1 MNKLSSEVQE
11 KIFTHLSISDYTR
24 CVSVCRYWNSI
35 FLPQVYRNIQIRPFD
50 FFRFYILAQNSP
62 TRDYIRSIDL
72 SSLNGEDFNP
82 LFDKIIASLPH
93 LERIVFPI
101 DSHWLDS
108 LLSLPILNS
117 LVKIDFAHPSYAQSD
132 SLISI
137 YTKYQ
142 SHLTHLS
149 FNISYFHDN
158 FPAVPTEEGYIPLIE
173 YLPLFPKLEDLT
185 LYMTPETGD
194 TKGLL
199 DQIFAACPG
208 LVSLYYHGK
217 TISDFSKYPE
227 QHTRLTRLELS
238 VDDIGVKEL
247 QYIQSKCPKLRVLK
261 LHLNGDMK
269 EPHAFFQALMSLS
282 LDEVEIKMDADL
294 PTTYSSVFA
303 CWYQSIS
310 VPAQYAY
317 EGVIYVG
324 RHIFGKPLQ
333 LSFTTTLSGTKKV
346 FCKTAPDI
354 YRRQIRYEYMKEYQ
368 HLLTEL
374 VHCNHMKFRRMPL
387 KYWKCPRLTT
397 LTITY
402 TELTGDECN
411 PFLHVRKLTM
421 KRCPVNDVVL
431 DVIEHAFP
439 NLKELVLH
447 NCDVK
452 YTDIGNNVDFI
463 QIPRS
468 VEVLH
473 IKLNEDLTKHTTVE
487 NAGSFK
493 WGVAAYTGDV
503 IVVNKPFEGKRRQ
516 NLVRADGLKYF
527 IMERLAR
534 SGNYVEA
541 DDY

>member
-1 MNKLSSEVQE
+1 MNKLPSEVQE

-35 FLPQVYRNIQIRPFD
+35 FLPQVYRNIQIRHSD
-50 FFRFYILAQNSP
+50 FLRFYIFAQKTP

-72 SSLNGEDFNP
+72 SSLNHKYFNP

-117 LVKIDFAHPSYAQSD
+117 LVKIDFTHPSYAQSD

-142 SHLTHLS
+142 SQLTHLS

-227 QHTRLTRLELS
+227 QHTRLTRLELN
-238 VDDIGVKEL
+238 VDDIGAKEM
-247 QYIQSKCPKLRVLK
+247 QDIQSKCPKLRVFK
-261 LHLNGDMK
+261 LDLNGNMT

-282 LDEVEIKMDADL
+282 LDEVHINMKAKL

-303 CWYQSIS
+303 GWHQSIS

-317 EGVIYVG
+317 EGVYHKGNHV
-324 RHIFGKPLQ
+324 FGGQLQ

-346 FCKTAPDI
+346 FCKSAPRK
-354 YRRQIRYEYMKEYQ
+354 YKSQIREEYLKAYA
-368 HLLTEL
+368 HLLTDL
-374 VHCNHMKFRRMPL
+374 VICNHMNLAHYSLMYIPCPL
-387 KYWKCPRLTT
+387 LTS
-397 LTITY
+397 LVLSYIRF
-402 TELTGDECN
+402 TGNECD
-411 PFLHVRKLTM
+411 PLVHVRKLTM
-421 KRCPVNDVVL
+421 KRCPVNDEMMH
-431 DVIEHAFP
+431 VIEHTFP

-452 YTDIGNNVDFI
+452 YTDRGNKVDFI

-473 IKLNEDLTKHTTVE
+473 IKLNGDLTKHTTVE

-516 NLVRADGLKYF
+516 NLVRADGLRKL
-527 IMERLAR
+527 IMERIVHSR
-534 SGNYVEA
+534 KYNE
-541 DDY
+541 DNDY